1 MEVLFAVW
9 LQMEI
14 IVSDVSG
21 CLSRHTTAAFV
32 STLLHRAL
40 VAVVQGARE
49 RIHLLFQGG
58 FCLDH
63 ILNEDLFFVVELI
76 IRLVELI
83 AEIGDKVIDLALVFG
98 QEGCSIPVNTANR
111 TGYSWVRHIR
121 IPHMLEMPRKVITHL
136 NIQPVKVRINE
147 RVKLLLQQPLHLLRR
162 GHLLM
167 PGDVVELLVQRQNF
181 LDFVGQCAVVLE
193 GSGSGDVFHLRVEV
207 FLLDEDTFFLAE
219 VVDHLGQSLFN
230 QELFLFQVLD
240 QLVNGVGQFALS
252 KGEQLAQVIDLGK
265 GCSGVG
271 LRNL

>member
-1 MEVLFAVW
+1 
-9 LQMEI
+9 
-14 IVSDVSG
+14 
-21 CLSRHTTAAFV
+21 
-32 STLLHRAL
+32 
-40 VAVVQGARE
+40 
-49 RIHLLFQGG
+49 
-58 FCLDH
+58 
-63 ILNEDLFFVVELI
+63 
-76 IRLVELI
+76 
-83 AEIGDKVIDLALVFG
+83 
-98 QEGCSIPVNTANR
+98 
-111 TGYSWVRHIR
+111 
-121 IPHMLEMPRKVITHL
+121 MLEMPRKVITHL

-181 LDFVGQCAVVLE
+181 LNFVGQCAVVLE

-240 QLVNGVGQFALS
+240 QLVNGVGQFTLS